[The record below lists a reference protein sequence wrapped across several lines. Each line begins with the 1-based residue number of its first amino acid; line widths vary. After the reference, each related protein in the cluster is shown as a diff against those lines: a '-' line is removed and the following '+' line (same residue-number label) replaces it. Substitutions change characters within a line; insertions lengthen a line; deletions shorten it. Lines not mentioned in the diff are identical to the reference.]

1 MSTSEEKPERK
12 VWLMIKKPRKN
23 GITFLTKDAQSFMT
37 SESQE
42 FLVKEE

>member
-23 GITFLTKDAQSFMT
+23 GIAFLTKDAQQFIT
-37 SESQE
+37 SDNKE
-42 FLVKEE
+42 FLIKEE